1 MGNSPGDLQEY
12 RELIEKYPRLCGGF
26 VWEWCDHAIDQGS
39 AGNGKTMY
47 GYGGDFGELQHD
59 GNFCLDGL
67 VYPDRRPHTGLLEF
81 KNVHRPFRSS
91 YDPECGVLTI
101 SNYLDFLDPSDS
113 VNVHYSLTS
122 DGEELSQGDFLL
134 PSIPPHGR
142 SEVPLP
148 LAVPGKGR
156 CFLLITYTLAK
167 PLPGIPAGNELG
179 FDEIR
184 IRTSDER
191 CRLAVSAFSCTRS
204 GTECENGND
213 KESSP
218 KTLPTVTE
226 NGNDVIIAGKGFA
239 YTLERFPDC
248 SPLSNGKAGKC

>member
-167 PLPGIPAGNELG
+167 PLPGIPAGNAWQSRFREY
-179 FDEIR
+179 R
-184 IRTSDER
+184 QAMS
-191 CRLAVSAFSCTRS
+191 LALTRS
-204 GTECENGND
+204 GSGLRTNG
-213 KESSP
+213 
-218 KTLPTVTE
+218 
-226 NGNDVIIAGKGFA
+226 AGW
-239 YTLERFPDC
+239 L
-248 SPLSNGKAGKC
+248 SPLSRTRVPERTTAKKASIRLRRIFFRW